1 MASRPLPRARRVEE
15 EDKLFLAGRSTG
27 APSSL
32 PESCRELL
40 LLL

>member
-1 MASRPLPRARRVEE
+1 VEE
-15 EDKLFLAGRSTG
+15 EDKLFLAGRSTV